1 MLHQVLYNCLE
12 SVVCR
17 LDCHISLQISGY
29 NRHADCAVPDLVR
42 PIRCRE
48 TSSSSVI
55 RIYETQLS
63 NEYVDHARLIVD
75 EDKHIIVGAT
85 FTGLQVS
92 DLLHSATVAI
102 VSRVPIHRLWHAV
115 PSFPTISELWIG
127 LLKNYYLHCA

>member
-1 MLHQVLYNCLE
+1 M
-12 SVVCR
+12 
-17 LDCHISLQISGY
+17 
-29 NRHADCAVPDLVR
+29 
-42 PIRCRE
+42 
-48 TSSSSVI
+48 I

-85 FTGLQVS
+85 FIGPQVS

-115 PSFPTISELWIG
+115 PSFPTISEVWIE
-127 LLKNYYLHCA
+127 LLKNYYPTLRLEILFTCLLF